1 MKIVTYL
8 DETQSLDLIEFVKS
22 EAVIDAN
29 GDYQE
34 VPRKNL
40 EANPLVCEML

>member
-1 MKIVTYL
+1 MKITTYL
-8 DETQSLDLIEFVKS
+8 DKTQSLDLIEFVKS

-40 EANPLVCEML
+40 EADPLVREML